1 MATTTTSVRATT
13 TTTCVS
19 SCARANRSRG
29 ATKTAVK
36 RRGAVRAAA
45 GGDDDAEHLRDGS
58 AHAAYVRDAA
68 NAKAPAELEALVR
81 VLEAQ
86 GCALVRPNARRGL
99 HPLVMPLA
107 KTGDGEDETY
117 YGLMM
122 VEGTAGGDAAASQAM
137 PVVRVRG
144 GVHATLVGKS
154 ASEFV
159 HRAIVEEEARS
170 DEKRTVVAAAAG
182 AVGVSLHNHGAF
194 TTSGKEFDVY
204 VTTQIGKFPSSMEG
218 LVKRHLDRGDE
229 QSALITCDL
238 YKSTF
243 GEWGAPHVFISD
255 LYAKLGRDEEARDAA
270 RHALQTP
277 WSTIGGAE
285 AIERMIRAAGWEGK
299 NVAEIKEVLESRRG
313 PSAAAF
319 DGPKSERQLARE
331 ESELLL
337 DQLAAG
343 EIEAAT
349 VNQRL
354 AECYMNAG
362 KPTLAKFIMCGS
374 MPAGA

>member
-1 MATTTTSVRATT
+1 MTT
-13 TTTCVS
+13 TTTRAVTATTVVS
-19 SCARANRSRG
+19 TRARRRTTTTRRGTGRASASSTDGDARG
-29 ATKTAVK
+29 AN
-36 RRGAVRAAA
+36 
-45 GGDDDAEHLRDGS
+45 LRDGV

-68 NAKAPAELEALVR
+68 GAEAPAELEALVR
-81 VLEAQ
+81 VLEAR

-107 KTGDGEDETY
+107 KTTEDAEETV

-122 VEGTAGGDAAASQAM
+122 DDGAVGGETMPAM

-154 ASEFV
+154 AKEFV

-170 DEKRTVVAAAAG
+170 DEERTVVAAAAG

-277 WSTIGGAE
+277 WSTIGGSE
-285 AIERMIRAAGWEGK
+285 AIERMIRVAGWEGK

-319 DGPKSERQLARE
+319 DGPKSEKQLARE

>member
-1 MATTTTSVRATT
+1 MAVASATTTTRTT
-13 TTTCVS
+13 TTRPRRVVPTRTVFS
-19 SCARANRSRG
+19 RRARAVTMKTTRDG
-29 ATKTAVK
+29 ADDS
-36 RRGAVRAAA
+36 AAA
-45 GGDDDAEHLRDGS
+45 GNLRDGS

-68 NAKAPAELEALVR
+68 NGKAPAELEALVR
-81 VLEAQ
+81 VLEAR
-86 GCALVRPNARRGL
+86 GCELVRPNARRGL

-107 KTGDGEDETY
+107 ATTTRGEGGEDEEEV

-122 VEGTAGGDAAASQAM
+122 TEESGGESVM

-144 GVHATLVGKS
+144 GVHAALVGKS

-170 DEKRTVVAAAAG
+170 DEERTTVAAAAG

-255 LYAKLGRDEEARDAA
+255 LYGKLGRDEEARDAA

-277 WSTIGGAE
+277 WSTIGGSE
-285 AIERMIRAAGWEGK
+285 AIERMIRVAGWQGK

-319 DGPKSERQLARE
+319 DGPKSEKQLARE

-374 MPAGA
+374 MPTSA

>member
-1 MATTTTSVRATT
+1 
-13 TTTCVS
+13 
-19 SCARANRSRG
+19 
-29 ATKTAVK
+29 VK

-45 GGDDDAEHLRDGS
+45 GGDDADSLRDGS

-68 NAKAPAELEALVR
+68 NAEAPAELEALVR

-170 DEKRTVVAAAAG
+170 DEERTVVAAAAG

-319 DGPKSERQLARE
+319 DGPKSEKQLARE

>member
-1 MATTTTSVRATT
+1 V
-13 TTTCVS
+13 
-19 SCARANRSRG
+19 
-29 ATKTAVK
+29 
-36 RRGAVRAAA
+36 
-45 GGDDDAEHLRDGS
+45 

-68 NAKAPAELEALVR
+68 GAEAPAELEALVR
-81 VLEAQ
+81 VLEAR

-107 KTGDGEDETY
+107 KTTEDAEETV

-122 VEGTAGGDAAASQAM
+122 VDGSAGGETMPAM

-154 ASEFV
+154 AKEFV

-170 DEKRTVVAAAAG
+170 DEERTVVAAAAG

-277 WSTIGGAE
+277 WSTIGGSE
-285 AIERMIRAAGWEGK
+285 AIERMIRVAGWEGK

-319 DGPKSERQLARE
+319 DGPKSEKQLARE